1 MQNATSYDELLD
13 RATQAV
19 LDQAPQDLPPDE
31 LISAT
36 KRTMEQAQQF
46 SSVTVTPVGQR
57 KTGRWSIAALVVAAS
72 LLAIIVPSFFT
83 SGNLLAQ
90 ALEKARQQLW
100 VHAITT
106 THSGNQVIESETWF
120 SPAQRIAAI
129 RHPQL
134 TEFRD
139 MASGVA
145 SKYDS
150 KTNRIVKTRVDTSS
164 QEMPSAGSF
173 IAALMN
179 ESTAVTMFP
188 SYKVSKPST
197 TKTVVDGHD
206 VVEHS
211 FRLQHVT
218 MPNVSRR
225 VVVRLDAES
234 GLMSSWEETF
244 SDGSRSLTKFE
255 YPSSGPVD
263 IHAMDIPRDAEVVDR
278 IASSDITKIADNL
291 RTGRT
296 SFDDYD
302 MIFVEYVEGQDFSPT
317 QSHGLNVRRVRRHG
331 NQYRVDGLLRAEPG
345 IASPAAGTDMQKW
358 WIEHRDDFY
367 SVPMLICNGKTYTT
381 YSMVDGRLP
390 KDEAPKLEVEMQMA
404 NPVSGVPTDPTAVWS
419 HLMPEYHSRPHL
431 WTEFA
436 TNRFIFDA
444 VPNDGPAGSV
454 RVIVRRNDDLAGVQ
468 PTTYWCDPEHDFCV
482 VKTIQPVISRES
494 GKPELA
500 YIDTEEFSEYAQ
512 SPGGHWYPQ
521 KTRRSVSANK
531 SVQIRQYYLDFEVK
545 FADDLFQPLNLSQQ

>member
-1 MQNATSYDELLD
+1 MQNANNYDELLD

-36 KRTMEQAQQF
+36 KRTMEQAQQLG
-46 SSVTVTPVGQR
+46 SVTMAPVSRR
-57 KTGRWSIAALVVAAS
+57 KAGRWSIVALVVAAS
-72 LLAIIVPSFFT
+72 LLAIIAPSFFT

-120 SPAQRIAAI
+120 SPAHRIAAI
-129 RHPQL
+129 RHPKL

-150 KTNRIVKTRVDTSS
+150 KSNRIYKTQVDIAS
-164 QEMPSAGSF
+164 QEMPAGGSF
-173 IAALMN
+173 IDALMN
-179 ESTAVTMFP
+179 ESTAATMFP

-197 TKTVVDGHD
+197 TETVVDGHD

-225 VVVRLDAES
+225 VVVRLDAVS

-244 SDGSRSLTKFE
+244 SDGSRSLTKFD

-278 IASSDITKIADNL
+278 IASSDIAKIADKL

-302 MIFVEYVEGQDFSPT
+302 MIFVEHVEGQDFSPT

-331 NQYRVDGLLRAEPG
+331 NQYRVDGLLRAKPE
-345 IASPAAGTDMQKW
+345 IASPAAGTDMKKW

-367 SVPMLICNGKTYTT
+367 SVPMLICNGKTYTI

-390 KDEAPKLEVEMQMA
+390 KDQIPNMEVEVRLT

-419 HLMPEYHSRPHL
+419 ELMPEFHSRPHL
-431 WTEFA
+431 WTELA
-436 TNRFIFDA
+436 TNRFMFEAIPD
-444 VPNDGPAGSV
+444 DGPRGSV
-454 RVIVRRNDDLAGVQ
+454 RVIVRGDGDLPGVR
-468 PTTYWCDPEHDFCV
+468 PTTYWCNPEHEFCV
-482 VKTIQPVISRES
+482 VQAIQPVISKER

-500 YIDTEEFSEYAQ
+500 YLDTEEFSEYAQ

-521 KTRRSVSANK
+521 KTRRTVSTDKTA
-531 SVQIRQYYLDFEVK
+531 QIRQYYIDFEVE

>member
-1 MQNATSYDELLD
+1 MQNANNYDELLD

-19 LDQAPQDLPPDE
+19 LDQAPRALPPEE
-31 LISAT
+31 LILAT
-36 KRTMEQAQQF
+36 KKMVEQAQQVG
-46 SSVTVTPVGQR
+46 SVTIAPVSQR
-57 KTGRWSIAALVVAAS
+57 KVRRWSIAALAVAAS

-120 SPAQRIAAI
+120 SPAQRIVAI

-145 SKYDS
+145 SKFDS
-150 KTNRIVKTRVDTSS
+150 KANRIYKTRVDTTS
-164 QEMPSAGSF
+164 QEMPAGGGF
-173 IAALMN
+173 IDALMN
-179 ESTAVTMFP
+179 ESTAATMFP
-188 SYKVSKPST
+188 NHQVSRPST

-206 VVEHS
+206 LVEYS

-218 MPNVSRR
+218 ILNVSRR
-225 VVVRLDAES
+225 VVVRLDAVS

-244 SDGSRSLTKFE
+244 SDGSRSLTKFD
-255 YPSSGPVD
+255 YPSNGPVD
-263 IHAMDIPRDAEVVDR
+263 IHAMDVPRDAEVVDR
-278 IASSDITKIADNL
+278 IASSDVTKIADKL
-291 RTGRT
+291 RIGRT

-302 MIFVEYVEGQDFSPT
+302 MILVEHVEGQDFSPT
-317 QSHGLNVRRVRRHG
+317 QPHGLNVRRVRRHG
-331 NQYRVDGLLRAEPG
+331 NQYRVDGLLRAKPEVV
-345 IASPAAGTDMQKW
+345 SPAPGTDMKKW

-367 SVPMLICNGKTYTT
+367 FVPMLICNGKTYTT
-381 YSMVDGRLP
+381 YAMVDGRLP
-390 KDEAPKLEVEMQMA
+390 QDEIPKLEVEMRMT
-404 NPVSGVPTDPTAVWS
+404 NPVSGIPTDPTAVWS
-419 HLMPEYHSRPHL
+419 ELMPEFHSRPHL
-431 WTEFA
+431 WTELA

-444 VPNDGPAGSV
+444 IPDDGPAGSV
-454 RVIVRRNDDLAGVQ
+454 RVIVRRDDDLLGVQ
-468 PTTYWCDPEHDFCV
+468 PTTYWCDPEHDYCV
-482 VKTIQPVISRES
+482 IRAIQPVISKES
-494 GKPELA
+494 GKSELA
-500 YIDTEEFSEYAQ
+500 YLDTEEFAEYAQ

-531 SVQIRQYYLDFEVK
+531 SVQIRQYYFDFEVK
-545 FADDLFQPLNLSQQ
+545 FADDLFRPLNLSQQ